1 MTTAEKL
8 LKIDEGVEKAIALNA
23 ELEQTLYGA
32 DVDKTLD
39 ENVEQTESDFQAIKD
54 KIVEH
59 GVEVVDGTKTAEY
72 ASKIVDVFGAGKASV
87 YQTVTITQDCTNGL
101 EIYTVLS
108 ASVDESNRMV
118 LFVNKNWNTPPNDIS
133 VNNYFLGMLWFSREF
148 YSEGQT
154 SKQSLWWRWRNGEYD
169 LRVIT
174 NSSYDCV
181 LSAGDE
187 FTKVVIL

>member
-1 MTTAEKL
+1 MAT
-8 LKIDEGVEKAIALNA
+8 
-23 ELEQTLYGA
+23 LEM
-32 DVDKTLD
+32 
-39 ENVEQTESDFQAIKD
+39 NVRQVNSDFQAIKD

-59 GVEVVDGTKTAEY
+59 GVEVADGTKTAEY

-87 YQTVTITQDCTNGL
+87 YQTVTITQDCTNAL